1 MLGTLANSQRKLLGL
16 LIIDWRLNKMKK
28 IYLLLL
34 IACLVHSCLP
44 QKKTR
49 ENLEKE
55 GDLTKEEIIVSDS
68 CLSMPAFT
76 YKLNDYMFVDTD
88 RKSVV

>member
-1 MLGTLANSQRKLLGL
+1 
-16 LIIDWRLNKMKK
+16 MKK

-76 YKLNDYMFVDTD
+76 YKLNDYMFVDTTGYALKMRGLWFMTEKD
-88 RKSVV
+88 DCWRRLQELLK